1 MDLVAL
7 FVHLLI
13 LCLVLG
19 LLYWIVTLVVSVLPP
34 PIAQPARVILL
45 ILLALIALGVLLG
58 EVGIYDTSWG
68 WYGHHHR
75 W

>member
-13 LCLVLG
+13 LCLVGG
-19 LLYWIVTLVVSVLPP
+19 LLYWLVTLIVGVLPP
-34 PIAQPARVILL
+34 PIATVARTILL
-45 ILLALIALGVLLG
+45 VLLLLIAIGFLLG
-58 EVGIYDTSWG
+58 EVGVYDTSWG
-68 WYGHHHR
+68 WYGHHRH